1 MDSGAPPTCFS
12 SAPLRRRERCS
23 ASYQGRGAPVSTV
36 LGTDT
41 PAVVTAGPGCRAGH
55 AVKRS
60 TNIPHGQ
67 LESSGVDLLQPGAP
81 LGPQSPAPP
90 GCLAARSSLSHA
102 PQYKH
107 PSPGP
112 PPRTPRGKVPLPL
125 PHLPGLRSRSLS
137 RRCPGSHRVGAPS
150 RSHPVGASAV
160 LTNKRGLPPWVVC
173 MCAHVLCVGA
183 ALLSAKLTWERR
195 TPHDGRR
202 LNGSVLLRPLGACG
216 AAAAHGCL
224 VALGQH
230 APASTV
236 HAMPLHVGSGGTAR
250 RRETVRDELAHLSRG
265 LPASTGVCIQQQSRG
280 WWSMARQY
288 PQGGGVA
295 VMLHGEWRS
304 VGRRTPVTGP
314 EMAAVA
320 RLP

>member
-1 MDSGAPPTCFS
+1 MANLSPRGSTYFNPGRRSDLSLPHPQGASP
-12 SAPLRRRERCS
+12 R
-23 ASYQGRGAPVSTV
+23 GR
-36 LGTDT
+36 
-41 PAVVTAGPGCRAGH
+41 
-55 AVKRS
+55 
-60 TNIPHGQ
+60 
-67 LESSGVDLLQPGAP
+67 
-81 LGPQSPAPP
+81 
-90 GCLAARSSLSHA
+90 
-102 PQYKH
+102 
-107 PSPGP
+107 PSPTPLSTSIPFLGLP
-112 PPRTPRGKVPLPL
+112 PALRG
-125 PHLPGLRSRSLS
+125 GRCRSRSHT
-137 RRCPGSHRVGAPS
+137 CPGSALGPSPVAVPAPTEWE
-150 RSHPVGASAV
+150 RRPGFHPVGASAV

-183 ALLSAKLTWERR
+183 ALLSAKVTWERR